1 MPHVQTSL
9 QINLKARA
17 SLLAAGGVFDKV
29 CDQLTEVLNVCEL
42 TTGQLSVLSSRQ
54 ACGCGLPAL
63 PVLLSR
69 ASERINYR
77 SLCVPDDLT
86 DRGLDDLPQSFYA
99 QDARRLWDTLHR

>member
-1 MPHVQTSL
+1 MPHVRSSL

-29 CDQLTEVLNVCEL
+29 CDQLTEVLNMFNL
-42 TTGQLSVLSSRQ
+42 ITGQLSVLSSFQ

-69 ASERINYR
+69 ASHRIRYR
-77 SLCVPDDLT
+77 SLCVPDDLM
-86 DRGLDDLPQSFYA
+86 DRGLDKLPHSSYA
-99 QDARRLWDTLHR
+99 QDALRLWNTLHR